1 MNPASPIQPV
11 NVLRVPQKLGERK
24 QKDART
30 ADDFHR
36 AMQQHTDGEASGTP
50 AAPQQAK
57 QDPTP
62 PLRPMPRGLQ
72 PARLFSRREPEPELR
87 HVDVIA

>member
-1 MNPASPIQPV
+1 MNPASPIPPV
-11 NVLRVPQKLGERK
+11 NVVRVPQQLGERK

-30 ADDFHR
+30 ADDFRR
-36 AMQQHTDGEASGTP
+36 ALQQQADGDASGSS
-50 AAPQQAK
+50 AQPQPSQ

-62 PLRPMPRGLQ
+62 LLRPMPRGLQ

>member
-1 MNPASPIQPV
+1 MNPASPIHPG

-30 ADDFHR
+30 ADDFRR

-72 PARLFSRREPEPELR
+72 PARLFSRRDPEPELR

>member
-11 NVLRVPQKLGERK
+11 NVLRVPQRNGERK

-30 ADDFHR
+30 ADDFQR
-36 AMQQHTDGEASGTP
+36 AMQQQGDGETSGAPAQPQAS
-50 AAPQQAK
+50 Q
-57 QDPTP
+57 QDPTQ

-72 PARLFSRREPEPELR
+72 PARLFSRREPEPGLR